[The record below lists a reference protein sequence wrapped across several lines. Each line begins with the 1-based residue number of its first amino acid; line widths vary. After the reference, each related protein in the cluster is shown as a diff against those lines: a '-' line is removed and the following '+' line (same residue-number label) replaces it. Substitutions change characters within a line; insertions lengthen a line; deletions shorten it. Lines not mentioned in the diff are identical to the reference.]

1 MAKAPVAGSVKTRLC
16 PPMTPDRA
24 AALAEAALLDT
35 LDAVIASAAGRAV
48 LALDGA
54 PGPWLPG
61 TVEVMAQRTGEFG
74 ERLSGAIDD
83 AWAGAALPV
92 VVVGMDT
99 PQMTGGDL
107 DRVAE
112 PLLSRATATGCVGAV
127 LGPADDGGYWAVGV
141 RRPVPGM
148 FDGVPMSTGRTGAAQ
163 LDRLTALGV
172 ACAVAHRMRDV
183 DEIGDAVAVAALAPA
198 TRFATVLRCFVDGT
212 PVPVATD
219 RAGAAPVSAG
229 VRG

>member
-1 MAKAPVAGSVKTRLC
+1 MAKAPVAGTVKTRLC
-16 PPMTPDRA
+16 PPLTPDGA
-24 AALAEAALLDT
+24 AALAAAALLDT
-35 LDAVIASAAGRAV
+35 VDAVTASAAARAV

-61 TVEVMAQRTGEFG
+61 TVEVMTQRTGEFG
-74 ERLSGAIDD
+74 ERLSGAIAD

-107 DRVAE
+107 NRVAE
-112 PLLSRATATGCVGAV
+112 PLLSGTAAGAV

-172 ACAVAHRMRDV
+172 ACAVVHRMRDV

-198 TRFATVLRCFVDGT
+198 TRFATVLRRLVDGT
-212 PVPVATD
+212 PVPVATE
-219 RAGAAPVSAG
+219 RAGADPVIAG
-229 VRG
+229 AHG